1 MNKSEALAKIY
12 EHLELLVDYEILS
25 PSTAETLA
33 TNIKYVIMDID
44 SLEEKTPRWANHP
57 SAQKKE
63 QKLTAEEVVQLWER
77 AKSREHGDTE

>member
-1 MNKSEALAKIY
+1 VDKSEALAKIY

-44 SLEEKTPRWANHP
+44 SLEEETPRWANHP
-57 SAQKKE
+57 SAQKNK
-63 QKLTAEEVVQLWER
+63 KLTAEEVVQLWER